1 MITMKAAPNGRCNP
15 GPRSGVVLQDPL
27 DHRDGES
34 LSEHRRRPMSH
45 RVLAIARARLAWHR
59 HDGPLA
65 KEAAGHYA
73 MMAEF
78 PVSGRDW
85 PR

>member
-1 MITMKAAPNGRCNP
+1 MKAAPNGRCNRVRVP
-15 GPRSGVVLQDPL
+15 
-27 DHRDGES
+27 ES
-34 LSEHRRRPMSH
+34 CSRTHWITGTGRVSRTPTKAMSH